1 MTSDLLDDVFAQILR
16 EDRGRLL
23 AALVAQL
30 RDIDLAEEALSEA
43 FVSAAQHWPRAM
55 PDNPPAWLLRAA
67 RRKAIDRL
75 RKAARHAARAPDL
88 ALLAAADQAEA
99 EAPPAE
105 IPDERLRLIFTCCH
119 PALELKS
126 RVALTLRLLGGLT
139 TAEIARAFLDREA
152 TMGQRL
158 SRAKARI
165 AKAGIPFAVP
175 GPEAWSARLDG
186 VLRVIYLIFNEGY
199 AASSGTALL
208 RVDLCEE
215 ALFLARMLAQLC
227 PDAPEVLGLLS
238 LILTTHARRAARIGS
253 GGELIALMAQDRS
266 RWDLAMI
273 AEGDAVLERALDRH
287 APGPFQIQAAI
298 SALSVG
304 AESPAQ
310 TDWAQIV
317 LLYDALMRFEPT
329 AVTRLN
335 RAVAL
340 AETGALSAAL
350 EESAQLAGALA
361 QYQPFHASR
370 AELLFRAGREAD
382 ARQAYARAIDLS
394 STTAERD
401 FLRSCVTRR
410 FGETG

>member
-266 RWDLAMI
+266 RWDRAMI

-298 SALSVG
+298 
-304 AESPAQ
+304 
-310 TDWAQIV
+310 
-317 LLYDALMRFEPT
+317 PT